1 MAGALLSKFCTRC
14 RTKNKHKNKKITA
27 VMAENWPELPCLK
40 FCTSCGSTAPLPAAD
55 AAIYTKNT
63 AKKTEKKK
71 N

>member
-1 MAGALLSKFCTRC
+1 
-14 RTKNKHKNKKITA
+14 
-27 VMAENWPELPCLK
+27 MAENWPELPCLK